1 MAVTSEWKGPP
12 ESWTSLNFQVGDLIE
27 IQEDDNTSWALY
39 IGHAQVVYTGPSPDQ
54 HSTNQDTAS
63 SANQNTTH
71 APGGDNEATNQNTA
85 TSAAGPNEKD
95 SNIQYQL
102 QKGLLK
108 AVIGQH
114 TVRIN
119 NMYDGTRLVFPVQ
132 TLVELAEL
140 HIGENVRDRKDA
152 IVNLRYE
159 RPLRGVHPDR

>member
-1 MAVTSEWKGPP
+1 MALTSEWKGPP

-27 IQEDDNTSWALY
+27 ILENDDHTSWALY
-39 IGHAQVVYTGPSPDQ
+39 LGHAEVVYTGPSPDQ

-71 APGGDNEATNQNTA
+71 APGGDSEVQSTA
-85 TSAAGPNEKD
+85 TSAAGTNEKD
-95 SNIQYQL
+95 SNIQYQVK
-102 QKGLLK
+102 KGLLK

-119 NMYDGTRLVFPVQ
+119 NMYDSTRLVFPLQ

-140 HIGENVRDRKDA
+140 HIGETVGDRKDA

-159 RPLRGVHPDR
+159 KPLRGVHPDR

>member
-1 MAVTSEWKGPP
+1 MALTSEWKGPP

-27 IQEDDNTSWALY
+27 IQENDHTSWALY
-39 IGHAQVVYTGPSPDQ
+39 LGHAQVVYAGPSPDQ

-71 APGGDNEATNQNTA
+71 APGGDSEATNQST
-85 TSAAGPNEKD
+85 AAGTNEKD
-95 SNIQYQL
+95 SNIQYQVK
-102 QKGLLK
+102 KGLLK

-119 NMYDGTRLVFPVQ
+119 NMYDSTRKAFPVQ
-132 TLVELAEL
+132 TIVERAEL
-140 HIGENVRDRKDA
+140 HIGETVRDKKDA

-159 RPLRGVHPDR
+159 RQMRVWHL